1 MEHWEIGQNTT
12 IFHYHII
19 PLKFSRTI
27 LYPINL
33 MSDIIQLLPDSVAN
47 QIAAGEVIQRPASVI
62 KELVEN
68 AVDAGSTS
76 VQVIVK
82 EAGKTLIQVID
93 NGFGMSE
100 TDARLSFERHATSK
114 IKTADDLFEI
124 RTKGFRGEALASI
137 ASIAQVVLKTRQHD
151 KEIGTQITLSGSVIE
166 NQEPVSC
173 APGSNFMVKNLFYN
187 VPARRKF
194 LKSNTTE
201 FKHILT
207 EFERVVLAHPDVEFS
222 LIHDDEQILHLP
234 QTNLRQRII
243 HVFGKQM
250 NQNLNRIENSTTL
263 VSISGFVGKPEF
275 ARKTSGEQY
284 FFINQR
290 YMRHPYFHRAVVKA
304 FENILPADCFP
315 AYFIYFEV
323 DPHSIDVNIHPTKTE
338 IKFENEQ
345 AIFQIITAAVKESLG
360 KTNVMPS
367 IDFETH
373 GVVEIPVLRKDTQI
387 NMPEIPIDY
396 SFNPFETKPGKSSTN
411 SKTQKDFTHKRPAAE
426 NWEKL
431 FEGIE
436 TKSNPGWTDEDQNIF
451 SQQSEAEQQSNNGSD
466 YLQFKGK
473 FILTPVKSGL
483 MVIDQRKAHI
493 RILFEKNIR
502 NLAMNSAASQRLLYP
517 EKIDLNNEDYFL
529 LKQII
534 DNLNEIGF
542 DISDLGSNSVLVNGI
557 PDSSYNGS
565 PLQLIEQMIE
575 EYKQTENSVKGNVK
589 EKVAMSLSS
598 ASAIG
603 YGKLLSIE
611 EMQHLVDELFACE
624 NPNYSP
630 TGKKILTILNTSEI
644 DKLFN

>member
-1 MEHWEIGQNTT
+1 
-12 IFHYHII
+12 
-19 PLKFSRTI
+19 
-27 LYPINL
+27 

-68 AVDAGSTS
+68 AVDAGATS
-76 VQVIVK
+76 VQIIVK
-82 EAGKTLIQVID
+82 DAGKALIQVID
-93 NGFGMSE
+93 NGMGMSE

-137 ASIAQVVLKTRQHD
+137 ASIAQVVLKTRQPE
-151 KEIGTQITLSGSVIE
+151 KEIGTQITLSGSVVE

-173 APGSNFMVKNLFYN
+173 ATGSNFMVKNLFYN

-194 LKSNTTE
+194 LKSNSTE
-201 FKHILT
+201 FKHILN
-207 EFERVVLAHPDVEFS
+207 EFERIVLAHPDVEFS
-222 LIHDDEQILHLP
+222 LTHDHEQVISLP
-234 QTNLRQRII
+234 QTNIRQRII

-250 NQNLNRIENSTTL
+250 NQNLNRVENSTNL

-275 ARKTSGEQY
+275 ARKTSGEQF

-345 AIFQIITAAVKESLG
+345 AIFQIITAAVKEALG

-373 GVVEIPVLRKDTQI
+373 GVVDIPVIRRDTQI
-387 NMPEIPIDY
+387 NIPEIPIDY
-396 SFNPFETKPGKSSTN
+396 SFNPFDTKPGKGSGGRN
-411 SKTQKDFTHKRPAAE
+411 KFQQDFSQSRPSAD

-436 TKSNPGWTDEDQNIF
+436 TRNLESWPSEEQNLF
-451 SQQSEAEQQSNNGSD
+451 SQNSEFQQKLNSGSD

-473 FILTPVKSGL
+473 YILTPVKSGL
-483 MVIDQRKAHI
+483 MIIDQRKAHI
-493 RILFEKNIR
+493 RILFEQIIR
-502 NLAMNSAASQRLLYP
+502 NLALNNSASQRILYP
-517 EKIDLNNEDYFL
+517 EKIDLNNEDYHL
-529 LKQII
+529 VKQMIE
-534 DNLNEIGF
+534 NLNAIGF
-542 DISDLGSNSVLVNGI
+542 EISDMGSNTILVNGM
-557 PDSSYNGS
+557 PDNNFNGS
-565 PLQLIEQMIE
+565 PQQLIELMIE
-575 EYKQTENSVKGNVK
+575 EYKQTENSVKGNIK
-589 EKVAMSLSS
+589 ERVAISLSS

-603 YGKLLSIE
+603 YGKMLSVE

-630 TGKKILTILNTSEI
+630 SGKKIMAILNTEEI